1 MSFLRA
7 RSMETPVLLAA
18 IVLVALSVLF
28 AGAAEVTQ
36 EWRQRPARQQ
46 QMEQTWRSWARNL
59 TCGIPGGD
67 QLAWHHLAT
76 RQPLLLLQ
84 ACAKPQAE

>member
-1 MSFLRA
+1 MSFLRV
-7 RSMETPVLLAA
+7 RSTETPVLLAA
-18 IVLVALSVLF
+18 IVLVVLSVLF

-46 QMEQTWRSWARNL
+46 QMEHTWRSWARNL
-59 TCGIPGGD
+59 TCGIPGGE
-67 QLAWHHLAT
+67 QPAWRHLAE

-84 ACAKPQAE
+84 ASAQTQAE

>member
-7 RSMETPVLLAA
+7 RSTETPVLLAA
-18 IVLVALSVLF
+18 IVLVVLSVLF

-46 QMEQTWRSWARNL
+46 QLEQTWRSWARNL
-59 TCGIPGGD
+59 TSGIPGGE
-67 QLAWHHLAT
+67 QLVWRHLAD